1 MKRLVYLMAMAGA
14 LGGCQKNNVEPN
26 EDTAVLHARF
36 HGQYKLVSST
46 ADQAIDLNR
55 DGQASTDVTK
65 EIPDLTL
72 RQTRLIVL
80 IRDGGWNNGLK
91 WFEEW
96 WPQPIIIRNYNYSSP
111 DSMMLS
117 GYLSNPMPRDFTVDK
132 TFTSLLV
139 EPGPADKANG
149 GRTAAPESVTV
160 LRNDQ
165 LKVVTLRLL
174 YISRSWHFVRITTI
188 YQRFTS
194 IT

>member
-1 MKRLVYLMAMAGA
+1 MKRLLYVLATAA
-14 LGGCQKNNVEPN
+14 TVSGCQQNTVEPS
-26 EDTAVLHARF
+26 EDTATLHDRF

-65 EIPDLTL
+65 EIPDLSL
-72 RQTRLIVL
+72 NQTRLILLV
-80 IRDGGWNNGLK
+80 RESGLK

-96 WPQPIIIRNYNYSSP
+96 WPQPIIARNWNYSSP
-111 DSMMLS
+111 DSVMLN
-117 GYLSNPMPRDFTVDK
+117 GYLSNPVPRDFTADK
-132 TFTSLLV
+132 ALTSLLV
-139 EPGPADKANG
+139 EQGPADKANG

-160 LRNDQ
+160 LGNDQ

-174 YISRSWHFVRITTI
+174 YIGRSWQSVRIITI

>member
-1 MKRLVYLMAMAGA
+1 MKRLLYVLATAA
-14 LGGCQKNNVEPN
+14 TLGGCQQNTVEPN
-26 EDTAVLHARF
+26 EDTATLHDRF

-65 EIPDLTL
+65 EIPDLNL
-72 RQTRLIVL
+72 NQTRLILLV
-80 IRDGGWNNGLK
+80 RESGLK

-96 WPQPIIIRNYNYSSP
+96 WPQPIIARNWNYSSP
-111 DSMMLS
+111 DSVMLN
-117 GYLSNPMPRDFTVDK
+117 GYLSNPVPRDFTADK
-132 TFTSLLV
+132 ALTSLLV
-139 EPGPADKANG
+139 EQGPADKANG

-160 LRNDQ
+160 LGNDQ

-174 YISRSWHFVRITTI
+174 YIGRSWQSVRIITI

>member
-1 MKRLVYLMAMAGA
+1 MKRLLYVLATAA
-14 LGGCQKNNVEPN
+14 TVSGCQQNTVEPS
-26 EDTAVLHARF
+26 EDTATLHDRF

-65 EIPDLTL
+65 EIPDLNL
-72 RQTRLIVL
+72 NQTRLILLV
-80 IRDGGWNNGLK
+80 RESGLK

-96 WPQPIIIRNYNYSSP
+96 WPQPIIARNWNYSSP
-111 DSMMLS
+111 DSVMLN
-117 GYLSNPMPRDFTVDK
+117 GYLSNPVPRDFTADK
-132 TFTSLLV
+132 ALTSLLV
-139 EPGPADKANG
+139 EQGPADKANG

-160 LRNDQ
+160 LGNDQ

>member
-1 MKRLVYLMAMAGA
+1 MKRLLYLLATAGA
-14 LGGCQKNNVEPN
+14 LSGCQKNTVEPN
-26 EDTAVLHARF
+26 EDTAIVRDRF
-36 HGQYKLVSST
+36 HGQYKLISST

-65 EIPDLTL
+65 EITDLNL
-72 RQTRLIVL
+72 KQTRLVL
-80 IRDGGWNNGLK
+80 LVRDNGLK

-96 WPQPIIIRNYNYSSP
+96 WPQPIIVRNYNYSSP
-111 DSMMLS
+111 DSMMLN
-117 GYLSNPMPRDFTVDK
+117 GYLNNPTPRDFTVDK
-132 TFTSLLV
+132 AFTNLLV

-160 LRNDQ
+160 LGNDQ

>member
-1 MKRLVYLMAMAGA
+1 MKRLLYVLATAA
-14 LGGCQKNNVEPN
+14 TVSGCQQNTVEPS
-26 EDTAVLHARF
+26 EDTATLHDRF

-65 EIPDLTL
+65 EIPDLSL
-72 RQTRLIVL
+72 NQTRLILLV
-80 IRDGGWNNGLK
+80 RESGLK

-96 WPQPIIIRNYNYSSP
+96 WPQPIIARNWNYSSP
-111 DSMMLS
+111 DSVMLN
-117 GYLSNPMPRDFTVDK
+117 GYLSNPVPRDFTADK
-132 TFTSLLV
+132 ALTSLLV
-139 EPGPADKANG
+139 EQGPADKANG

-160 LRNDQ
+160 LGNDQ
-165 LKVVTLRLL
+165 LKVVTLLLL
-174 YISRSWHFVRITTI
+174 YIGRSWQSVRITTI

>member
-1 MKRLVYLMAMAGA
+1 MKRLLYLLATASA
-14 LGGCQKNNVEPN
+14 LGGCQKNTVEPN
-26 EDTAVLHARF
+26 EDTAIVHDRF
-36 HGQYKLVSST
+36 HGQYNLISST

-65 EIPDLTL
+65 EITDLNL
-72 RQTRLIVL
+72 KQTRLILLV
-80 IRDGGWNNGLK
+80 RDNGLK

-96 WPQPIIIRNYNYSSP
+96 WPQPIIVRNYNYSSP
-111 DSMMLS
+111 DSVMLN
-117 GYLSNPMPRDFTVDK
+117 GYLNNPTPRDFTVDK
-132 TFTSLLV
+132 AFTSLLV

-160 LRNDQ
+160 LGNDQ

>member
-1 MKRLVYLMAMAGA
+1 MKRLLYVLATAA
-14 LGGCQKNNVEPN
+14 TVSGCQQNTVEPS
-26 EDTAVLHARF
+26 EDTATLHDRF

-65 EIPDLTL
+65 EIPDLSL
-72 RQTRLIVL
+72 NQTRLILLV
-80 IRDGGWNNGLK
+80 RESGLK

-96 WPQPIIIRNYNYSSP
+96 WPQPIIARNWNYSSP
-111 DSMMLS
+111 DSVMLN
-117 GYLSNPMPRDFTVDK
+117 GYLSNPVPRDFTVDK
-132 TFTSLLV
+132 ALTSLLV
-139 EPGPADKANG
+139 EQGPADKANG

-160 LRNDQ
+160 LGNDQ

-174 YISRSWHFVRITTI
+174 YIGRSWQSVRITTI

>member
-1 MKRLVYLMAMAGA
+1 MKRLLYVLATAA
-14 LGGCQKNNVEPN
+14 TVSGCQQNTVEPS
-26 EDTAVLHARF
+26 EDTATLHDRF

-65 EIPDLTL
+65 EIPDLSL
-72 RQTRLIVL
+72 NQTRLILLV
-80 IRDGGWNNGLK
+80 RESGLK

-96 WPQPIIIRNYNYSSP
+96 WPQPIIARNWNYSSP
-111 DSMMLS
+111 DSVMLN
-117 GYLSNPMPRDFTVDK
+117 GYLSNPVPRDFTADK
-132 TFTSLLV
+132 ALTSLLV
-139 EPGPADKANG
+139 EQGPADKANG

-160 LRNDQ
+160 LGNDQ

-174 YISRSWHFVRITTI
+174 YIGRSWQSVRITTI

>member
-1 MKRLVYLMAMAGA
+1 MKRLLYVLATAA
-14 LGGCQKNNVEPN
+14 TLGGCQQNTVEPN
-26 EDTAVLHARF
+26 EDTATLHDRF

-65 EIPDLTL
+65 EIPDLSL
-72 RQTRLIVL
+72 NQTRLILLV
-80 IRDGGWNNGLK
+80 RESGLK

-96 WPQPIIIRNYNYSSP
+96 WPQPIIARNWNYSSP
-111 DSMMLS
+111 DSVMLN
-117 GYLSNPMPRDFTVDK
+117 GYLSNPVPRDFTADK
-132 TFTSLLV
+132 ALTSLLV
-139 EPGPADKANG
+139 EQGPADKANG

-160 LRNDQ
+160 LGSDQ

-174 YISRSWHFVRITTI
+174 YIGRSWQSVRIITI